1 MIESKPTE
9 LIQNMQ
15 FSIFYVVCLV
25 SVAANSAERSLEEQS
40 QTFQDDEEFELFY
53 DVLKEISENG
63 KAEEPEQEEP
73 SGEGITTRPMEPE
86 EGDTSTAAAATEAA
100 AAVPALPREQE
111 EEEDIL
117 EDSVEEVISHYEGGL
132 VQIIRQAERAQEEKQ
147 FVGVAVGGGVAGVM
161 LLALTALAGL
171 FFLRQRRSR
180 RRSSKEGKQSTE
192 QPCDYSPVA
201 NAV

>member
-1 MIESKPTE
+1 
-9 LIQNMQ
+9 MQ
-15 FSIFYVVCLV
+15 FSILYVVCMV

-86 EGDTSTAAAATEAA
+86 EGDTSPAAPATEAA
-100 AAVPALPREQE
+100 AAVPALPREQEE

-132 VQIIRQAERAQEEKQ
+132 VQIIRQAERAQEEENEKQ

-161 LLALTALAGL
+161 LLVLTALAGL
-171 FFLRQRRSR
+171 FFLRKRRSR
-180 RRSSKEGKQSTE
+180 RRSSSKEGKQSTE

>member
-1 MIESKPTE
+1 MH
-9 LIQNMQ
+9 
-15 FSIFYVVCLV
+15 FGIFYVVYLV
-25 SVAANSAERSLEEQS
+25 ASVAANSAERSLEEQS

-63 KAEEPEQEEP
+63 KAEEPDQEEP
-73 SGEGITTRPMEPE
+73 SSEGITTRPMEPE
-86 EGDTSTAAAATEAA
+86 EGDTSTAASATEVA
-100 AAVPALPREQE
+100 AAVPALPMEE

-132 VQIIRQAERAQEEKQ
+132 VQIIRQAERAQEENEKQ

-161 LLALTALAGL
+161 LLGLTALAGL

-180 RRSSKEGKQSTE
+180 RRSSSKEGKQSSE